1 MKWVIALALR
11 ATVLGVVWVSFAGW
25 DVSYLGYGV
34 VSVAAATA
42 LSLIL
47 LPPSQPD
54 IRRWPRRAW
63 HSVVLAGWFL
73 GKSVSGGVDVAG
85 RALKPTPD
93 IAPAVI
99 TVPFDVPAGPARQLV
114 LLLMN
119 LMPGTMVQQVV
130 DDSGQAADHPGAPA
144 TAVQLHTLSRS
155 LAPEKQWRQLQR
167 KVAAAYGVTY

>member
-1 MKWVIALALR
+1 MKWVTALVLR

-25 DVSYLGYGV
+25 DLAYLGYGV

-42 LSLIL
+42 LSLAL

-54 IRRWPRRAW
+54 IRRWPRRVW
-63 HSVVLAGWFL
+63 HSLVLAGWFL
-73 GKSVSGGVDVAG
+73 GKSVSGGVDVAI

-93 IAPAVI
+93 ITPAVV
-99 TVPFDVPAGPARQLV
+99 TVPVAVPPGPARQLA

-130 DDSGQAADHPGAPA
+130 DDSDLPADSPGARV
-144 TAVQLHTLSRS
+144 TAAKLHTLSRS
-155 LAPEKQWRQLQR
+155 LAPEQQWQQLER